1 MSVFVSVVGVE
12 EEVFLEDGGRM
23 VTCNIRSM
31 VVVFGVEVVVDLGL

>member
-1 MSVFVSVVGVE
+1 MSVFVSVVGE

-31 VVVFGVEVVVDLGL
+31 VVVVFDLGL